1 MESNTNGNLR
11 QEQAQPAAQI
21 IDVEHL
27 LSYLKR
33 VKDGRKRRGVR
44 YPLEI
49 ILALFILA
57 KLCGENK
64 VYGIAD
70 WVQLRSEYLIATLN
84 LKLKRP
90 RLPHHSTYRRILT
103 DEIDGDELE
112 GLVSEYWVQLPK
124 RGQAVV
130 IAIDGKT
137 VRGTIT
143 AADPFGLHL
152 LAAYL
157 PGEGLVLLQMVVEK
171 DKENE
176 IVVAPKLL
184 KCLDL
189 RNKVVIGDAM
199 HTQRAVS
206 IQIVEAGGDFVW
218 IVKDNQAN
226 TRQAIALLFAPEQP
240 VPGLGCPP
248 LDVRSAE
255 TVEKQAGRIEERR
268 ITVSSLL
275 NDYLDWPYLGQV
287 FKLERRFTTLAT
299 GEVETEVQYGL
310 TSLTVQQASPKQLLA
325 IVRSEWGI
333 KNGLHYRRAVTFQ
346 EDHTRMTD
354 KRMGRAMAIINNL
367 VIGLLNTQGFDNHA
381 QARRGFNAAPAK
393 ALALICGL

>member
-1 MESNTNGNLR
+1 MESNTNSNGG
-11 QEQAQPAAQI
+11 QGQAQSTVRI
-21 IDVEHL
+21 IDVGYL
-27 LSYLKR
+27 ISYLKR
-33 VKDGRKRRGVR
+33 VKDGRKRRGRR

-70 WVQLRSEYLIATLN
+70 WVQQRREFLIETLD
-84 LKLKRP
+84 LKLKRKC
-90 RLPHHSTYRRILT
+90 LPHHSTYRRILT

-112 GLVSEYWVQLPK
+112 IIVGEYLAQLPK
-124 RGQAVV
+124 HGQEVV
-130 IAIDGKT
+130 IVMDGKT

-143 AADPFGLHL
+143 VGDPLGLHL

-157 PGEGLVLLQMVVEK
+157 PGEGIVLMQMVVEK
-171 DKENE
+171 EKENE
-176 IVVAPKLL
+176 IMVAPKLL

-189 RNKVVIGDAM
+189 RDKVEIGDAM
-199 HTQRAVS
+199 HAQRAVS
-206 IQIVEAGGDFVW
+206 IQIVEDGGDFVW
-218 IVKDNQAN
+218 IIKDNQAN
-226 TRQAIALLFAPEQP
+226 TRRAIEKLFAPEKP

-248 LDVRSAE
+248 MDFRSAQ
-255 TVEKQAGRIEERR
+255 TVEKQAGRVEERQ

-299 GEVETEVQYGL
+299 GKVETEAQYGL
-310 TSLTVQQASPKQLLA
+310 TSLTAQQANPKRLLS
-325 IVRSEWGI
+325 IVRTLWGI
-333 KNGLHYRRAVTFQ
+333 ENGLHYRRDVTFQ
-346 EDHTRMTD
+346 EDQTRMTD

-367 VIGLLNTQGFDNHA
+367 VIGLIHSQGFDNHA
-381 QARRGFNAAPAK
+381 HARREFNASPAK
-393 ALALICGL
+393 ALALIFGL